1 MGLEGT
7 LRDFSMTDLV
17 QMLGIQRKT
26 GMLRVEASEDRILV
40 SFDAGQIV
48 SADSEASSLDERV
61 GNLLVRS
68 GRLAPAE
75 LLRALEGRKE
85 TQASLG
91 SLLLRDAYVSI
102 DDLREAVRLQV
113 QRIVL
118 PAFRWSEGKFRFNPG
133 AVATHDGPV
142 LALPADVILMEST
155 QILDEGPRL
164 ESKIPSRD
172 LVIHRAPGVE
182 NLRLVVRSDEAGE
195 GAVLVSRREAETWKW
210 IDGRRR
216 VADILERAFLSD
228 LDVYR
233 GLSDLLDRNLISVE
247 HVQPRLG
254 SGRQQRQPWMSARAI
269 GLWLIFLLLAAS
281 AWVEVPRGAWNVLLR
296 PRGERRE
303 VANILG
309 SVSLARQAS
318 IERAVRV
325 YYDATGQY
333 PKSLEDL
340 LKARVLDP
348 RISHDPYGYPY
359 RYILRSED
367 GKFSLYGHDWKGGI
381 DVNLSLERSLAP
393 VSEAGSSR
401 KKKPAEL
408 KPGIEVIQ

>member
-17 QMLGIQRKT
+17 QVLGLHRKT
-26 GMLRVEASEDRILV
+26 GMLSVEGTEDRILV

-91 SLLLRDAYVSI
+91 SLLLRDRFVSI
-102 DDLREAVRLQV
+102 EDLREAVRLQV
-113 QRIVL
+113 HRILL
-118 PAFRWSEGKFRFNPG
+118 PAFRWNDGKFRFNPG
-133 AVATHDGPV
+133 AVVTHDGPL
-142 LALPADVILMEST
+142 LALPADAVLMESV
-155 QILDEGPRL
+155 QILDEWPRL
-164 ESKIPSRD
+164 ERKIPSRD
-172 LVIHRAPGVE
+172 VVIHRAPGVE
-182 NLRLVVRSDEAGE
+182 NLRLVLRSEDAGD
-195 GAVLVSRREAETWKW
+195 GALLVSAREAETWKW
-210 IDGRRR
+210 VDGRRR

-228 LDVYR
+228 LEVYR
-233 GLSDLLDRNLISVE
+233 GLSDLLGRSLIQIE
-247 HVQPRLG
+247 HAQAG
-254 SGRQQRQPWMSARAI
+254 SPAEREARQPWMSARAV
-269 GLWLIFLLLAAS
+269 GLWLIFFLLAAS
-281 AWVEVPRGAWNVLLR
+281 AWLEVPRSSWNVLLR

-303 VANILG
+303 VSDVLG
-309 SVSLARQAS
+309 SVSLARLVS

-325 YYDATGQY
+325 FYDATGQY

-340 LKARVLDP
+340 LNARVLDP
-348 RISHDPYGYPY
+348 RVVRDPYGYPY

-367 GKFSLYGHDWKGGI
+367 GKFSLYGRDWKGGI
-381 DVNLSLERSLAP
+381 DVNLSLDRSLAP
-393 VSEAGSSR
+393 VAEASQAG
-401 KKKPAEL
+401 KKKPAE
-408 KPGIEVIQ
+408 KPGVEVIR

>member
-172 LVIHRAPGVE
+172 LVIHRAP
-182 NLRLVVRSDEAGE
+182 
-195 GAVLVSRREAETWKW
+195 
-210 IDGRRR
+210 
-216 VADILERAFLSD
+216 
-228 LDVYR
+228 
-233 GLSDLLDRNLISVE
+233 
-247 HVQPRLG
+247 
-254 SGRQQRQPWMSARAI
+254 
-269 GLWLIFLLLAAS
+269 
-281 AWVEVPRGAWNVLLR
+281 
-296 PRGERRE
+296 
-303 VANILG
+303 
-309 SVSLARQAS
+309 
-318 IERAVRV
+318 
-325 YYDATGQY
+325 
-333 PKSLEDL
+333 
-340 LKARVLDP
+340 
-348 RISHDPYGYPY
+348 
-359 RYILRSED
+359 
-367 GKFSLYGHDWKGGI
+367 
-381 DVNLSLERSLAP
+381 
-393 VSEAGSSR
+393 
-401 KKKPAEL
+401 
-408 KPGIEVIQ
+408 